1 VTRRRSDQVAVKNRA
16 LGSRTYY
23 FPRASLNDCLLCY
36 MGMTSRSAVKH
47 TFVRMIQAEMIPESE
62 EQTKSLE
69 YDVKKKSVGINF

>member
-1 VTRRRSDQVAVKNRA
+1 
-16 LGSRTYY
+16 
-23 FPRASLNDCLLCY
+23 

-47 TFVRMIQAEMIPESE
+47 TRVRMIQAEIIPESE